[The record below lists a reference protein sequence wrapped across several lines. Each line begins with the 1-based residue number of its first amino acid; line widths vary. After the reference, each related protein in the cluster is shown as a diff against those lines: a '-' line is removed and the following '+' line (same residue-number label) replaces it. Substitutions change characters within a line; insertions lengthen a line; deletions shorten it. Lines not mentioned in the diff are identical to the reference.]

1 MIILRILVVEDEF
14 SLADIIATKL
24 RKEKY
29 NVDISSDGE
38 EGLDNALSGVYDLII
53 LDIML
58 PKINGIEIL
67 KEIRKSNIDTK
78 VIMLTAKSSLDDKLI
93 GFENGANDYITKPF
107 HIEELIARV
116 NVQLRNNEK
125 NINKDILKF
134 GDIELNVRTSTI
146 TCTKNNE
153 SINVSYK
160 ELMIL
165 EYLLNN
171 SNQIISKEQIY
182 DKIWG
187 IDTDFESKEVFS
199 HANAACHRISHF
211 GGHPAAPLAVP
222 GSKDPGGLCDDRLLR
237 HNAAVALHP
246 VRKPGKTTC
255 GFSAAERPLVR
266 GISGGRAGLCLCP
279 HGVSAL
285 APGLSLWSGVHEPGR
300 GRGSLFCILSGRLWR
315 CSGHCLC
322 RQHFDHVLLL

>member
-1 MIILRILVVEDEF
+1 MRILVVEDEF

-29 NVDISSDGE
+29 NVDISLDGE
-38 EGLDNALSGVYDLII
+38 DGLDKTLSDIYDLII

-58 PKINGIEIL
+58 PRVNGIEIL
-67 KEIRKSNIDTK
+67 KEIRNNNIDTK

-116 NVQLRNNEK
+116 NVQLRSNEK
-125 NINKDILKF
+125 NINKDILKV
-134 GDIELNVRTSTI
+134 GDIELNVRTSAI

-153 SINVSYK
+153 SINISYK

-165 EYLLNN
+165 EYLMNN

-187 IDTDFESKEVFS
+187 IDTDFESNNLEAYLSF
-199 HANAACHRISHF
+199 
-211 GGHPAAPLAVP
+211 
-222 GSKDPGGLCDDRLLR
+222 
-237 HNAAVALHP
+237 
-246 VRKPGKTTC
+246 VRKKLKIIDSDVTIK
-255 GFSAAERPLVR
+255 AIR
-266 GISGGRAGLCLCP
+266 GMGYKLE
-279 HGVSAL
+279 V
-285 APGLSLWSGVHEPGR
+285 
-300 GRGSLFCILSGRLWR
+300 
-315 CSGHCLC
+315 
-322 RQHFDHVLLL
+322 

>member
-1 MIILRILVVEDEF
+1 MKILVVEDEF

-29 NVDISSDGE
+29 NVDISLDGE
-38 EGLDNALSGVYDLII
+38 EGLDKALSNIYDLII

-58 PKINGIEIL
+58 PKVNGIEIL
-67 KEIRKSNIDTK
+67 NEIRNNNIDTK

-116 NVQLRNNEK
+116 NVQLRSNEK

-134 GDIELNVRTSTI
+134 GDIELSVRTSAI

-153 SINVSYK
+153 SINISYK

-165 EYLLNN
+165 EYLMNN

-182 DKIWG
+182 DKIWV
-187 IDTDFESKEVFS
+187 IDTDFESNNLEAYLSF
-199 HANAACHRISHF
+199 
-211 GGHPAAPLAVP
+211 
-222 GSKDPGGLCDDRLLR
+222 
-237 HNAAVALHP
+237 
-246 VRKPGKTTC
+246 VRKKLKIIDSDVTIK
-255 GFSAAERPLVR
+255 AIR
-266 GISGGRAGLCLCP
+266 GMGYKLE
-279 HGVSAL
+279 V
-285 APGLSLWSGVHEPGR
+285 
-300 GRGSLFCILSGRLWR
+300 
-315 CSGHCLC
+315 
-322 RQHFDHVLLL
+322 